1 MNLCSK
7 NKLLS
12 SPWVRRKDI
21 GGDSIL
27 VKHECETKGGRDYL
41 ERVREA
47 CPLFQ
52 RSTSSE
58 KDALIWSL
66 LRSNGSFYTKKW
78 GDDDLWIKSDED
90 VVRARIRS
98 ILTEGRI
105 SPGGNEKRQN
115 PSNIFGTNSRKPSC
129 REAVALSP
137 KPGAEDLHVSCISQD
152 SILCGS
158 ETATV
163 GGRSFLKLVHQL
175 QPRFLSTTITVS
187 QLGSMIRGVIRSSGT
202 FYTASKTQ
210 HDTWV
215 EASFFSIC
223 SMIVT
228 VLSGESLNESQRLA
242 YHHVPAG
249 LTKESM
255 GCSMAVKA
263 LSGDALNKCEGRP
276 RSVTKELFT
285 ADNSVIPA
293 PVPAKD
299 ASTLKKLEEVDSS
312 SILFGK
318 ESATKRGQSFQ
329 TMIRILRPL
338 FLVSNTPRDREA
350 VVDSVLAY
358 AESFFIPSTIHVD
371 MWVKLD
377 QPTVRSK
384 IQALLSRASVSLP
397 PEPES
402 AIPSFALFMLKP
414 KAGAKLIH
422 GARISDKSILFGC
435 EALTNGGEAYQSLV
449 QRLRPLFET
458 TPALRQDIV
467 SLVVYSSG
475 TFYMAAAES
484 SDEMW
489 VEVDPP
495 SVRAKIYISL
505 LENEAVCSPR
515 ADPPLSRKVLP
526 RRDVNAAI
534 NGKTT
539 AFHSK
544 PVIHDH
550 SVDVAQLGTCAHH
563 DLESLQCTET
573 GNRERI
579 HTSNRGKRVQEAATP
594 SECSARA
601 GSPLCRKSLPGSDG
615 NAAINGKTTALP
627 SKPVIP
633 GHGVDVERL
642 GTRAHSELESL
653 HCTDAENRERIH
665 TASSSTDT
673 ETRERIHT
681 PSRRN
686 STQETVTG
694 NQAGFDMVAAMTLPD
709 AEASLGDCETRD
721 EGLQKRSHQD
731 TVVSVGGQKRARRDA
746 PLGDCAI
753 PDAICDPLSAAA
765 TVVQPARLWN
775 EETGCINDD
784 EIDMY
789 LWPCGEPGCL
799 HWIKISQYAVG
810 ENKIPF
816 VPCSTSSLV
825 LGTPKEMRVHDQV
838 TWPESL
844 QHCLLEMVRSRRA
857 HYRRR
862 HPQILEADWPIAI
875 RKVK

>member
-1 MNLCSK
+1 MNLCSQ
-7 NKLLS
+7 NKLV
-12 SPWVRRKDI
+12 SPWVQRKDI
-21 GGDSIL
+21 GDDSIL

-47 CPLFQ
+47 RPLFQ

-66 LRSNGSFYTKKW
+66 LRSSGSFYTKKW
-78 GDDDLWIKSDED
+78 GGDDMWIKSDEG

-98 ILTEGRI
+98 VLTEGSI
-105 SPGGNEKRQN
+105 TPGGNENRQN
-115 PSNIFGTNSRKPSC
+115 PSNIFATNWSKPSF
-129 REAVALSP
+129 REAVPQLSP
-137 KPGAEDLHVSCISQD
+137 KPGAEGLHVSCISQD

-175 QPRFLSTTITVS
+175 QPRFLSKATTVT

-202 FYTASKTQ
+202 FYTASKTK

-255 GCSMAVKA
+255 RCSMAVKA
-263 LSGDALNKCEGRP
+263 LSGDTSNI
-276 RSVTKELFT
+276 T
-285 ADNSVIPA
+285 ADDNSFVPA

-299 ASTLKKLEEVDSS
+299 ASTLKKLEEVDSG

-318 ESATKRGQSFQ
+318 ESATKRGRSFQ

-358 AESFFIPSTIHVD
+358 AENFFIPSTTYAD

-384 IQALLSRASVSLP
+384 IQVLLSRASVSLP

-402 AIPSFALFMLKP
+402 AIPSFAVFMLKP

-435 EALTNGGEAYQSLV
+435 EALTVGGEAYLSLV

-495 SVRAKIYISL
+495 SVRAKIYLSL
-505 LENEAVCSPR
+505 LENEA
-515 ADPPLSRKVLP
+515 
-526 RRDVNAAI
+526 
-534 NGKTT
+534 
-539 AFHSK
+539 
-544 PVIHDH
+544 
-550 SVDVAQLGTCAHH
+550 
-563 DLESLQCTET
+563 
-573 GNRERI
+573 
-579 HTSNRGKRVQEAATP
+579 
-594 SECSARA
+594 ECSSRA
-601 GSPLCRKSLPGSDG
+601 GPPLCRKALPGSDG
-615 NAAINGKTTALP
+615 NAAINGKTTALR
-627 SKPVIP
+627 SKAVIP
-633 GHGVDVERL
+633 GHGVDVEQPST
-642 GTRAHSELESL
+642 GAHIELESL
-653 HCTDAENRERIH
+653 HCTDAENRERMH
-665 TASSSTDT
+665 TASSTDT

-681 PSRRN
+681 PRRS

-694 NQAGFDMVAAMTLPD
+694 NQAGFGMVAAMTLPD

-746 PLGDCAI
+746 PSGDCAI
-753 PDAICDPLSAAA
+753 PDAICDPLSAA
-765 TVVQPARLWN
+765 VDQPARLGN
-775 EETGCINDD
+775 QETGCVD

-789 LWPCGEPGCL
+789 WWPCDEPGCH
-799 HWIKISQYAVG
+799 HWIKISQYALG
-810 ENKIPF
+810 ENEIPL
-816 VPCSTSSLV
+816 VPCSTSAPALE
-825 LGTPKEMRVHDQV
+825 TPNEMRVHDRV

-844 QHCLLEMVRSRRA
+844 QHCLLEMVQSRRA